1 MKKSLTSLVLAV
13 FMVMSLC
20 IPASADESTSPADGN
35 EPACGKVFETHITL
49 PEEAL
54 LPPPIAPQDDIADW
68 DTIVQ
73 QASESIVYHASNLEL
88 GDLDFS
94 HLYLSEKIP
103 TYELINNRLVPLD
116 IDYYPIL
123 EDGRVTALLLT
134 YEVDGEILTQLTSA
148 LVDVLNEYLT
158 INTKIALI
166 FDAVSLYATDG
177 RTLTKLLDSA
187 QESPLWDRIDFYGAA
202 SFSDSQIGFLSRVVC
217 RSVSEAAKLECD
229 IVPLDVPVSHRLD
242 VDYVANISEKDLK
255 EDEEGICW
263 ACCVASIG
271 NFLNYT
277 PKYLTGQSVSEWRYG
292 GNKGGYLN
300 DVIECLEGIYEV
312 SYTAKSNAVLH
323 FFSTIED
330 STYAGYP
337 VYGSMDNSGSD
348 SYHAVVFSGFWINGT
363 SKYGCYLMDPNVKG
377 IHMATQ
383 SENGGIHYISA
394 ENGNHMQLL
403 QAAYHR

>member
-20 IPASADESTSPADGN
+20 IPAAAEESTSPADGN
-35 EPACGKVFETHITL
+35 ESACGKVFETHITL

-158 INTKIALI
+158 INT
-166 FDAVSLYATDG
+166 T
-177 RTLTKLLDSA
+177 RTNQQA
-187 QESPLWDRIDFYGAA
+187 
-202 SFSDSQIGFLSRVVC
+202 FS
-217 RSVSEAAKLECD
+217 
-229 IVPLDVPVSHRLD
+229 
-242 VDYVANISEKDLK
+242 
-255 EDEEGICW
+255 
-263 ACCVASIG
+263 
-271 NFLNYT
+271 
-277 PKYLTGQSVSEWRYG
+277 
-292 GNKGGYLN
+292 
-300 DVIECLEGIYEV
+300 
-312 SYTAKSNAVLH
+312 
-323 FFSTIED
+323 
-330 STYAGYP
+330 
-337 VYGSMDNSGSD
+337 
-348 SYHAVVFSGFWINGT
+348 
-363 SKYGCYLMDPNVKG
+363 
-377 IHMATQ
+377 
-383 SENGGIHYISA
+383 
-394 ENGNHMQLL
+394 
-403 QAAYHR
+403 